1 MNISKKVSW
10 EKWRDPFTD
19 DDNHFIAPE
28 SFDVDNDNEDEDEVV
43 KEINELLDESAI
55 EIMQTPMK
63 VVITQMGLVPL
74 MEHSFPS
81 KIFKF
86 WTGHTNF
93 DITPSIASK
102 IENIPGVETLS
113 IFTRYRFRIGI
124 GKMFKDRD
132 VMYKVQ
138 EAVSE

>member
-19 DDNHFIAPE
+19 DEHDFVVPE
-28 SFDVDNDNEDEDEVV
+28 SFDANHEDEDEVV
-43 KEINELLDESAI
+43 KEINELLDENAI
-55 EIMQTPMK
+55 EVIHTPMK
-63 VVITQMGLVPL
+63 VVITQMGLIPI

-93 DITPSIASK
+93 DITPSVASK

-124 GKMFKDRD
+124 GKMFQDRD
-132 VMYKVQ
+132 VMHKVQ
-138 EAVSE
+138 EAVGQ